1 MKLNL
6 NGTEDFAVKFN
17 YCLIGFSNRTPIVRL
32 LRKRWFFGLFSTY
45 SICILFVQRNLY
57 RNYHAVLQQKYSIQ
71 FVQQNR
77 PFEKDNIIYNSQR
90 IERSEQQKD
99 YYVIKFNMVT

>member
-1 MKLNL
+1 M
-6 NGTEDFAVKFN
+6 
-17 YCLIGFSNRTPIVRL
+17 
-32 LRKRWFFGLFSTY
+32 
-45 SICILFVQRNLY
+45 
-57 RNYHAVLQQKYSIQ
+57 LQQKYSIQ

-99 YYVIKFNMVT
+99 YYVIKFNMVTWKQMISRTLHLKTFYEYTIEWNH